1 MYLDAEATLES
12 MNVIALDNK
21 ISSKWHLQTND
32 SGSSI
37 NLCNLYDLYIDL
49 YNINLN
55 KTNFK
60 E

>member
-32 SGSSI
+32 SG
-37 NLCNLYDLYIDL
+37 LFLR
-49 YNINLN
+49 
-55 KTNFK
+55 TNA
-60 E
+60 